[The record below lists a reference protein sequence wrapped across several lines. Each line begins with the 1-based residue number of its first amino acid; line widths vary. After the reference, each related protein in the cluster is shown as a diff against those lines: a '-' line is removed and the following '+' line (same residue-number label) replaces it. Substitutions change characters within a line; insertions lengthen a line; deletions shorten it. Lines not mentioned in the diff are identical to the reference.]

1 MQVQL
6 QQLEQVQTERD
17 ALHARFEAA
26 TADARQA
33 AGAKA
38 LLLERKAG
46 ALEEALAQREAELE
60 AALAGAGPG
69 PETEA
74 RTAGQR
80 CAQVCKSKWRDNP
93 QKLGRR
99 RAAIEAT
106 TPGAQPAECAGNAV
120 ILNLD

>member
-17 ALHARFEAA
+17 ALHASFEAA

-69 PETEA
+69 AEAEA
-74 RTAGQR
+74 RAAGQR
-80 CAQVCKSKWRDNP
+80 CAQV
-93 QKLGRR
+93 
-99 RAAIEAT
+99 
-106 TPGAQPAECAGNAV
+106 
-120 ILNLD
+120 